1 VLVFEEYV
9 KRYWTE
15 APEVDKASLQEFLL
29 FAEPCT
35 HACTHTRVIDTMYQL
50 IYSSA
55 QTRAWR
61 IDFRID
67 IFPNIRHGQKD
78 EFGKLLPELA
88 FLTVPNIREYFYMKI
103 RLCTPTLSAL
113 LGLAGQ
119 MCMF

>member
-1 VLVFEEYV
+1 MFEEYV

-55 QTRAWR
+55 QTQAWR
-61 IDFRID
+61 IEFSYR
-67 IFPNIRHGQKD
+67 NIRKSYARSKGRARGPGPCK
-78 EFGKLLPELA
+78 ELLYTWLEG
-88 FLTVPNIREYFYMKI
+88 
-103 RLCTPTLSAL
+103 S
-113 LGLAGQ
+113 
-119 MCMF
+119 